1 MARVGRRFAGG
12 HVLDLSFGRSLYR
25 LKLTEENRSTQWLRL
40 MGRGELGRR
49 VYLQGDF
56 EYDTG
61 DDLKGPRGFLEL
73 GILF

>member
-1 MARVGRRFAGG
+1 V
-12 HVLDLSFGRSLYR
+12 
-25 LKLTEENRSTQWLRL
+25 KLTEEDRTTQWLRL

-61 DDLKGPRGFLEL
+61 DDLKGPRALLEV
-73 GILF
+73 GVRF